1 MLTVVAL
8 VAIAVGMAI
17 SVGSVVNLWIDSRKQ
32 SNDND
37 RSSTD
42 VE

>member
-8 VAIAVGMAI
+8 VSIAVGMVV
-17 SVGSVVNLWIDSRKQ
+17 SVGSVVNLWIDSRKRN
-32 SNDND
+32 NDNG

-42 VE
+42 VG